1 MFKPGDCIIYTSL
14 PGYLMN
20 GSLYMVQSVVD
31 ETTITLVDIDGEFPT
46 SDFYP
51 LREFNGND
59 EIHEPYLFDEISGE
73 WTLPSNRSSLN
84 LRGLVRLCNEDSL
97 QTVLISDVGGIGW
110 DLPERMRGLTCA
122 CCGGKRF
129 ITADMDK
136 PIFLIEGLPDPY
148 LGRRYRQ
155 MDGKHRTAKRIYFG
169 HTTTPA
175 YVFHIDDLLPYFN

>member
-1 MFKPGDCIIYTSL
+1 MFKPGDTVIYTGL
-14 PGYLMN
+14 PGELANGGLYLVESVGNNMLTLMN
-20 GSLYMVQSVVD
+20 HGKHFLK
-31 ETTITLVDIDGEFPT
+31 
-46 SDFYP
+46 DFYP

-73 WTLPSNRSSLN
+73 WTLPSDRSSLN
-84 LRGLVRLCNEDSL
+84 LMGLVRLCNEDSL

-122 CCGGKRF
+122 CCGGERF